1 MLRSYFWYIWAC
13 LWFQTFHRK
22 MTIFFVSN
30 FKICRSVVYRTF
42 WLTLGESMFLN
53 LTVDLTTKL
62 YSYCFNNK
70 WIIGYFLQCNYLSRC
85 LVTNEINS
93 GIWKEK
99 NYSENKCLKKNTQ
112 KRKSKQEFSLF
123 SYCIPLTVTQTYR
136 QFILSH
142 KRDCLLK
149 TNIIL

>member
-99 NYSENKCLKKNTQ
+99 NYSENKCLKKIR
-112 KRKSKQEFSLF
+112 RKEKVNKNVLCFH
-123 SYCIPLTVTQTYR
+123 TTYYW
-136 QFILSH
+136 L
-142 KRDCLLK
+142 LLK
-149 TNIIL
+149 HTDNSSWVIKEIVC